1 MDRQELLSSLKLDR
15 FIAFDFETTGLQVET
30 DRAIEVAAIMF
41 KDGKPADRYSTLINP
56 QIPISDLI
64 ANITGITNEMVAD
77 APLEKEI
84 IDDLFNFLDEYPIVA
99 HNTPF
104 DVSFLQAMAERHNK
118 KFIDRIYYDTLT
130 LSRAFLFF
138 QPAHNLS
145 AVSEYYDL
153 SSEGA
158 HRAEK
163 DTENC
168 GEVFVELLHE
178 VASYDLNLISSIISF
193 LNPFQVYNKD
203 LFINIG
209 NLLTKRGD
217 LKNGLVSSG
226 LAKPQNKNIFFHEA
240 GTDISTTNSNDVFGE
255 NGLLNKTF
263 DTYELRPNQI
273 KFSDYVDNIMCSQG
287 GIGVVEAGTGL
298 GKSMAYLYPAIK
310 YSHLNSND
318 SPIILSCYTKHL
330 QDQLFKNDLPTLTN
344 AIDVSIKA
352 VLMKGRNNY
361 LCKTRFSWLINSSD
375 KMLNAEEAMNLLP
388 LLVWLEH
395 TTTGDL
401 DECPGFTNG
410 FTYRLMGLI
419 HSEQG
424 FCTSSICAKH
434 DGCFFGPL
442 RKMAYQS
449 NLIVVNHALLISDAQ
464 SKSDIDESLGFL
476 PESHAVI
483 IDEAHNLTKAAYHQL
498 TQIFDHRSL
507 NYTFDRI
514 DPKHNHSVRW
524 NNKLR
529 TIAAVH
535 PKFEITRNELTN
547 LVDSGRDAI
556 KTFFDKMTSNA
567 FHHFDPDSKYSTKI
581 IINDL
586 NEHFTPLEKE
596 LNELKRS
603 LHSLRNHIRKLREDL
618 LDIDETKED
627 FLELHQLFDRSEGS
641 LSDMLILT
649 ESITSKQNKDYVYW
663 YEGVFRN
670 ISNTTQL
677 ILTVN
682 MAPIEPGCELANSLF
697 KSVDYCILTSAT
709 LRTRLSF
716 DYFLNRVGLDSVEFD
731 DLTTAVYESPF
742 SYNDQVTYYQYA
754 GSDGQRPDIIAKT
767 ILYCHQK
774 FNKRMMVLF
783 TSRAQLDNTLQLLKQ
798 MSRGSELPVFAQK
811 RQTSR
816 MGLIR
821 GMKQIKNGILL
832 GTNAFWE
839 GVDLPGDLLEVL
851 MIIKMPFDVPTEPT
865 VKAYGK
871 MIESQGGN
879 SFMDYALPESVI
891 RFRQGFGR
899 LIRTTYDEGIFIV
912 MDDRIVNK
920 RYGISFSE
928 SIPVQMQVFRHIDDI
943 KMS

>member
-1 MDRQELLSSLKLDR
+1 MDRSELFSSLKLDR

-41 KDGKPADRYSTLINP
+41 KDGKPAEKFVTLINP

-64 ANITGITNEMVAD
+64 ADITGITNEMVTE

-84 IDDLFNFLDEYPIVA
+84 IDDLFEFLGDYPIVA

-104 DVSFLQAMAERHNK
+104 DLSFLRAMAERHNK
-118 KFIDRIYYDTLT
+118 DFIERKCYDTLT

-138 QPAHNLS
+138 QPTHNLS
-145 AVSEYYDL
+145 AVSEYFNL

-168 GEVFVELLHE
+168 GEVFIELVHE
-178 VASYDLNLISSIISF
+178 VASYNLDLISNIITF
-193 LNPFQVYNKD
+193 LNPFEVHNKD

-209 NLLTKRGD
+209 NLLTKKGN
-217 LKNGLVSSG
+217 LKTAIVSSE
-226 LAKPQNKNIFFHEA
+226 LAKPQNKNIFFHDA
-240 GTDISTTNSNDVFGE
+240 KTNINTTNSVDVFGE
-255 NGLLNKTF
+255 NGLLNQTF
-263 DTYELRPNQI
+263 DSYELRPNQI
-273 KFSDYVDNIMCSQG
+273 NFSEYVDNILSGQG
-287 GIGVVEAGTGL
+287 GIGVIEAGTGL

-310 YSHLNSND
+310 YSHDNSNEN
-318 SPIILSCYTKHL
+318 PIILSCYTKHL
-330 QDQLFKNDLPTLTN
+330 QDQLFNNDLPTLTK
-344 AIDVSIKA
+344 AIDTSIKA
-352 VLMKGRNNY
+352 VLLKGRNNY
-361 LCKTRFSWLINSSD
+361 LCKTRLRWLINSSD
-375 KMLNAEEAMNLLP
+375 KMLSGEEAMNLLP
-388 LLVWLEH
+388 VLVWLEH
-395 TTTGDL
+395 TSTGDL
-401 DECPGFTNG
+401 DECPGFSNG

-419 HSEQG
+419 QSEQG

-442 RKMAYQS
+442 RKVAYQS

-464 SKSDIDESLGFL
+464 SKSKIDDSMGFL
-476 PESHAVI
+476 PENNAVI
-483 IDEAHNLTKAAYHQL
+483 IDEAHNLPKAAYHQL
-498 TQIFDHRSL
+498 TLSFDHRSL
-507 NYTFDRI
+507 NYVLDRI

-529 TIAAVH
+529 TIAAIH
-535 PKFEITRNELTN
+535 SKFEISRSTLSG
-547 LVDSGRDAI
+547 LVEEGRDLI
-556 KTFFDKMTSNA
+556 KIFFDKMTSNA
-567 FHHFDPDSKYSTKI
+567 CHHFDPNSKYSTKI
-581 IINDL
+581 IIDDL

-596 LNELKRS
+596 LNELKS
-603 LHSLRNHIRKLREDL
+603 ALHSLRNHIRKLREDL
-618 LDIDETKED
+618 LDIDETRED
-627 FLELHQLFDRSEGS
+627 FIELHQLFDRSEGS
-641 LSDMLILT
+641 LSDILILT
-649 ESITSKQNKDYVYW
+649 ESITSNQNKEYVYW
-663 YEGVFRN
+663 YEGNFRT
-670 ISNTTQL
+670 ISGATQL

-682 MAPIEPGCELANSLF
+682 MAPIQPGIELANSIF
-697 KSVDYCILTSAT
+697 KSIDFCILTSAT
-709 LRTRLSF
+709 LRTKLSF

-731 DLTTAVYESPF
+731 HVSSTVYESPF
-742 SYNDQVTYYQYA
+742 SYNDQVTYFQYA
-754 GSDGQRPDIIAKT
+754 GNDSQRPDIIAKT
-767 ILYCHQK
+767 ILHCHRK

-783 TSRAQLDNTLQLLKQ
+783 TSRAQLDNTSQLLRQLSHKAD
-798 MSRGSELPVFAQK
+798 LPIFAQK

-821 GMKQIKNGILL
+821 GMKQVKNGILL

-871 MIESQGGN
+871 MIEERGGN

-912 MDDRIVNK
+912 MDDRIINK

-943 KMS
+943 

>member
-1 MDRQELLSSLKLDR
+1 MDRSELFSSLKLDR

-41 KDGKPADRYSTLINP
+41 KDGKPAEKFVTLINP

-64 ANITGITNEMVAD
+64 ADITGITNEMVTE

-84 IDDLFNFLDEYPIVA
+84 IDDLFEFLGDYPIVA

-104 DVSFLQAMAERHNK
+104 DLSFLRAMAERHNK
-118 KFIDRIYYDTLT
+118 DFIERKCYDTLT

-138 QPAHNLS
+138 QPTHNLS
-145 AVSEYYDL
+145 AVSEYFNL

-168 GEVFVELLHE
+168 GEVFIELVHE
-178 VASYDLNLISSIISF
+178 VASYNLDLISNIITF
-193 LNPFQVYNKD
+193 LNPFEVHNKD

-209 NLLTKRGD
+209 NLLTKKGN
-217 LKNGLVSSG
+217 LKTAIVSSE
-226 LAKPQNKNIFFHEA
+226 LAKPQNKNIFFHDA
-240 GTDISTTNSNDVFGE
+240 KTNINTTNSVDVFGE
-255 NGLLNKTF
+255 NGLLNQTF
-263 DTYELRPNQI
+263 DSYELRPNQI
-273 KFSDYVDNIMCSQG
+273 NFSEYVDNILSGQG
-287 GIGVVEAGTGL
+287 GIGVIEAGTGL

-310 YSHLNSND
+310 YSHDNSNEN
-318 SPIILSCYTKHL
+318 PIILSCYTKHL
-330 QDQLFKNDLPTLTN
+330 QDQLFNNDLPTLTK
-344 AIDVSIKA
+344 AIDTSIKA
-352 VLMKGRNNY
+352 VLLKGRNNY
-361 LCKTRFSWLINSSD
+361 LCKTRLRWLINSSD
-375 KMLNAEEAMNLLP
+375 KMLSGEEAMNLLP
-388 LLVWLEH
+388 VLVWLEH
-395 TTTGDL
+395 TSTGDL
-401 DECPGFTNG
+401 DECPGFSNG

-419 HSEQG
+419 QSEQG

-442 RKMAYQS
+442 RKIAYQS

-464 SKSDIDESLGFL
+464 SKSKIDDSMGFL
-476 PESHAVI
+476 PENNAVI
-483 IDEAHNLTKAAYHQL
+483 IDEAHNLPKAAYHQL
-498 TQIFDHRSL
+498 TLSFDHRSL
-507 NYTFDRI
+507 NYVLDRI

-529 TIAAVH
+529 TIAAIH
-535 PKFEITRNELTN
+535 SKFEISRSTLSG
-547 LVDSGRDAI
+547 LVEEGRDLI
-556 KTFFDKMTSNA
+556 KIFFDKMTSNA
-567 FHHFDPDSKYSTKI
+567 YHHFDPNSKYSTKI
-581 IINDL
+581 IIDDL

-596 LNELKRS
+596 LNELKS
-603 LHSLRNHIRKLREDL
+603 ALHSLRNHIRKLREDL
-618 LDIDETKED
+618 LDIDETRED
-627 FLELHQLFDRSEGS
+627 FIELHQLFDRSEGS
-641 LSDMLILT
+641 LSDILILT
-649 ESITSKQNKDYVYW
+649 ESITSNQNKEYVYW
-663 YEGVFRN
+663 YEGNFRT
-670 ISNTTQL
+670 ISGATQL

-682 MAPIEPGCELANSLF
+682 MAPIQPGIELANSIF
-697 KSVDYCILTSAT
+697 KSIDFCILTSAT
-709 LRTRLSF
+709 LRTKLSF

-731 DLTTAVYESPF
+731 HVSSTVYESPF
-742 SYNDQVTYYQYA
+742 SYNDQVTYFQYA
-754 GSDGQRPDIIAKT
+754 GNDSQRPDIIAKT
-767 ILYCHQK
+767 ILHCHRK

-783 TSRAQLDNTLQLLKQ
+783 TSRAQLDNTSQLLRQLSHKAD
-798 MSRGSELPVFAQK
+798 LPIFAQK

-821 GMKQIKNGILL
+821 GMKQVKNGILL

-871 MIESQGGN
+871 MIEERGGN

-912 MDDRIVNK
+912 MDDRIINK

-943 KMS
+943 

>member
-1 MDRQELLSSLKLDR
+1 MDRSELFSSLKLDR

-41 KDGKPADRYSTLINP
+41 KDGKPAEKFVTLINP

-64 ANITGITNEMVAD
+64 ADITGITNEMVAE

-84 IDDLFNFLDEYPIVA
+84 IDDLFEFLGDYPIVA

-104 DVSFLQAMAERHNK
+104 DLSFLRAMAERHNK
-118 KFIDRIYYDTLT
+118 DFIERKCYDSLT

-138 QPAHNLS
+138 QPTHNLS
-145 AVSEYYDL
+145 AVSEYFNL

-168 GEVFVELLHE
+168 GEVFIELVHE
-178 VASYDLNLISSIISF
+178 VASYNLDLISNIISF
-193 LNPFQVYNKD
+193 LNPFEVHNKD

-209 NLLTKRGD
+209 NLLTKKGN
-217 LKNGLVSSG
+217 LKTAIVTSELE
-226 LAKPQNKNIFFHEA
+226 KPQNKNIFFHDA
-240 GTDISTTNSNDVFGE
+240 KTNISSTNSVDVFGE
-255 NGLLNKTF
+255 NGLLNQTF
-263 DTYELRPNQI
+263 DSYELRSNQI
-273 KFSDYVDNIMCSQG
+273 NFSEYVDNILSGQG
-287 GIGVVEAGTGL
+287 GIGVIEAGTGL

-310 YSHLNSND
+310 YSHDNSNEN
-318 SPIILSCYTKHL
+318 PIVLSCYTKHL
-330 QDQLFKNDLPTLTN
+330 QDQLFNNDLPTLTK
-344 AIDVSIKA
+344 AIDTSIKA
-352 VLMKGRNNY
+352 VLLKGRNNY
-361 LCKTRFSWLINSSD
+361 LCKTRLRWLINSSD
-375 KMLNAEEAMNLLP
+375 KMLSGEEAMNLLP
-388 LLVWLEH
+388 VLVWLEH
-395 TTTGDL
+395 TSTGDL
-401 DECPGFTNG
+401 DECPGFSNG

-419 HSEQG
+419 QSEQG

-442 RKMAYQS
+442 RKVAYQS

-464 SKSDIDESLGFL
+464 SKSKIDDSMGFL
-476 PESHAVI
+476 PENNAVI
-483 IDEAHNLTKAAYHQL
+483 IDEAHNLPKAAYHQL
-498 TQIFDHRSL
+498 TLSFDHRSL
-507 NYTFDRI
+507 NYVLDRI

-529 TIAAVH
+529 TIAAIH
-535 PKFEITRNELTN
+535 SKFEISRSTLSG
-547 LVDSGRDAI
+547 LVEEGRDLI
-556 KTFFDKMTSNA
+556 KIFFDKMTSNA
-567 FHHFDPDSKYSTKI
+567 YHHFDPNSKYSTKI
-581 IINDL
+581 IIDDL

-596 LNELKRS
+596 LNELKS
-603 LHSLRNHIRKLREDL
+603 ALHSLRNHIRKLREDL
-618 LDIDETKED
+618 LDIDETRED
-627 FLELHQLFDRSEGS
+627 FIELHQLFDRSEGS
-641 LSDMLILT
+641 LSDILILT
-649 ESITSKQNKDYVYW
+649 ESITSNQNKEYVYW
-663 YEGVFRN
+663 YEGNFRT
-670 ISNTTQL
+670 ISGATQL

-682 MAPIEPGCELANSLF
+682 MAPIQPGIELANSIF
-697 KSVDYCILTSAT
+697 KSIDFCILTSAT
-709 LRTRLSF
+709 LRTKLSF
-716 DYFLNRVGLDSVEFD
+716 DYFLNRVGLDSIEFD
-731 DLTTAVYESPF
+731 DVSSTVYESPF
-742 SYNDQVTYYQYA
+742 SYNDQVTYLQYA
-754 GSDGQRPDIIAKT
+754 GNDSQRPDIIAKT
-767 ILYCHQK
+767 ILHCHRK

-783 TSRAQLDNTLQLLKQ
+783 TSRAQLDNTSQLLRQLSHKAD
-798 MSRGSELPVFAQK
+798 LPIFAQK

-821 GMKQIKNGILL
+821 GMKQVKNGILL

-871 MIESQGGN
+871 MIEERGGN

-912 MDDRIVNK
+912 MDDRIINK

-943 KMS
+943 

>member
-1 MDRQELLSSLKLDR
+1 MDRSELLSSLKLDR

-41 KDGKPADRYSTLINP
+41 KDGKPAEKFVTLINP

-64 ANITGITNEMVAD
+64 ADITGITNEMVTE

-84 IDDLFNFLDEYPIVA
+84 IDDLFEFLGDYPIVA

-104 DVSFLQAMAERHNK
+104 DLSFLRAMAERHNK
-118 KFIDRIYYDTLT
+118 DFIERKCYDTLT

-138 QPAHNLS
+138 QPTHNLS
-145 AVSEYYDL
+145 AVSEYFNL

-168 GEVFVELLHE
+168 GEVFIELVHE
-178 VASYDLNLISSIISF
+178 VASYNLDLISNIITF
-193 LNPFQVYNKD
+193 LNPFEVHNKD

-209 NLLTKRGD
+209 NLLTNKGN
-217 LKNGLVSSG
+217 LKTAIVSSE
-226 LAKPQNKNIFFHEA
+226 LAKPQNKNIFFHDA
-240 GTDISTTNSNDVFGE
+240 KTNINTTNSVDVFGE
-255 NGLLNKTF
+255 NGLLNQTF
-263 DTYELRPNQI
+263 DSYELRPNQI
-273 KFSDYVDNIMCSQG
+273 NFSEYVDNILSGQG
-287 GIGVVEAGTGL
+287 GIGVIEAGTGL

-310 YSHLNSND
+310 YSHDNSNEN
-318 SPIILSCYTKHL
+318 PIILSCYTKHL
-330 QDQLFKNDLPTLTN
+330 QDQLFNNDLPTLTK
-344 AIDVSIKA
+344 AIDTSIKA
-352 VLMKGRNNY
+352 VLLKGRNNY
-361 LCKTRFSWLINSSD
+361 LCKTRLRWLINSSD
-375 KMLNAEEAMNLLP
+375 KMLSGEEAMNLLP
-388 LLVWLEH
+388 VLVWLEH
-395 TTTGDL
+395 TSTGDL
-401 DECPGFTNG
+401 DECPGFSNG

-419 HSEQG
+419 QSEQG

-442 RKMAYQS
+442 RKVAYQS

-464 SKSDIDESLGFL
+464 SKSNIDDSMGFL
-476 PESHAVI
+476 PENNAVI
-483 IDEAHNLTKAAYHQL
+483 IDEAHNLPKAAYHQL
-498 TQIFDHRSL
+498 TLSFDHRSL
-507 NYTFDRI
+507 NYVLDRI

-529 TIAAVH
+529 TIAAIH
-535 PKFEITRNELTN
+535 SKFEISRSTLSG
-547 LVDSGRDAI
+547 LVEEGRDLI
-556 KTFFDKMTSNA
+556 KIFFDKMTSNA
-567 FHHFDPDSKYSTKI
+567 YHHFDPNSKYSTKI
-581 IINDL
+581 IIDDL

-596 LNELKRS
+596 LNELKS
-603 LHSLRNHIRKLREDL
+603 ALHSLRNHIRKLREDL
-618 LDIDETKED
+618 LDIDETRED
-627 FLELHQLFDRSEGS
+627 FIELHQLFDRSEGS
-641 LSDMLILT
+641 LTDILILT
-649 ESITSKQNKDYVYW
+649 ESITSNQNKEYVYW
-663 YEGVFRN
+663 YEGNFRT
-670 ISNTTQL
+670 ISGATQL

-682 MAPIEPGCELANSLF
+682 MAPIQPGIELANSIF
-697 KSVDYCILTSAT
+697 KSIDFCILTSAT
-709 LRTRLSF
+709 LRTKLSF

-731 DLTTAVYESPF
+731 HVSSTVYESPF
-742 SYNDQVTYYQYA
+742 SYNDQVTYFQYA
-754 GSDGQRPDIIAKT
+754 GNDSQRPDIIAKT
-767 ILYCHQK
+767 ILHCHRK

-783 TSRAQLDNTLQLLKQ
+783 TSRAQLDNTSQLLRQLSHKAD
-798 MSRGSELPVFAQK
+798 LPIFAQK

-821 GMKQIKNGILL
+821 GMKQVKNGILL

-871 MIESQGGN
+871 MIEERGGN

-912 MDDRIVNK
+912 MDDRIINK

-943 KMS
+943 

>member
-1 MDRQELLSSLKLDR
+1 MDRSELFSSLKLDR

-41 KDGKPADRYSTLINP
+41 KDGKPAEKFVTLINP

-64 ANITGITNEMVAD
+64 ADITGITNEMVTE

-84 IDDLFNFLDEYPIVA
+84 IDDLFEFLGDYPIVA

-104 DVSFLQAMAERHNK
+104 DLSFLRAMAERHNK
-118 KFIDRIYYDTLT
+118 DFIERKCYDTLT

-138 QPAHNLS
+138 QPTHNLS
-145 AVSEYYDL
+145 AVSEYFNL

-168 GEVFVELLHE
+168 GEVFIELVHE
-178 VASYDLNLISSIISF
+178 VASYNLDLISNIITF
-193 LNPFQVYNKD
+193 LNPFEVHNKD

-209 NLLTKRGD
+209 NLLTKKGN
-217 LKNGLVSSG
+217 LKTAIVSSE
-226 LAKPQNKNIFFHEA
+226 LAKPQNKNIFFHDA
-240 GTDISTTNSNDVFGE
+240 KTNINTTNSVDVFGE
-255 NGLLNKTF
+255 NGLLNQTF
-263 DTYELRPNQI
+263 DSYELRPNQI
-273 KFSDYVDNIMCSQG
+273 NFSEYVDNILSGQG
-287 GIGVVEAGTGL
+287 GIGVIEAGTGL

-310 YSHLNSND
+310 YSHDNSNEN
-318 SPIILSCYTKHL
+318 PIILSCYTKHL
-330 QDQLFKNDLPTLTN
+330 QDQLFNNDLPTLTK
-344 AIDVSIKA
+344 AIDTSIKA
-352 VLMKGRNNY
+352 VLLKGRNNY
-361 LCKTRFSWLINSSD
+361 LCKTRLRWLINSSD
-375 KMLNAEEAMNLLP
+375 KMLSGEEAMNLLP
-388 LLVWLEH
+388 VLVWLEH
-395 TTTGDL
+395 TSTGDL
-401 DECPGFTNG
+401 DECPGFSNG

-419 HSEQG
+419 QSEQG

-442 RKMAYQS
+442 RKVAYQS

-464 SKSDIDESLGFL
+464 SKSKIDDSMGFL
-476 PESHAVI
+476 PENNAVI
-483 IDEAHNLTKAAYHQL
+483 IDEAHNLPKAAYHQL
-498 TQIFDHRSL
+498 TLSFDHRSL
-507 NYTFDRI
+507 NYILDRI

-529 TIAAVH
+529 TIAAIH
-535 PKFEITRNELTN
+535 SKFEISRSTLSG
-547 LVDSGRDAI
+547 LVEEGRDLI
-556 KTFFDKMTSNA
+556 KIFFDKMTSNA
-567 FHHFDPDSKYSTKI
+567 YHHFDPNSKYSTKI
-581 IINDL
+581 IIDDL

-596 LNELKRS
+596 LNELKS
-603 LHSLRNHIRKLREDL
+603 ALHSLRNHIRKLREDL
-618 LDIDETKED
+618 LDIDETRED
-627 FLELHQLFDRSEGS
+627 FIELHQLFDRSEGS
-641 LSDMLILT
+641 LSDILILT
-649 ESITSKQNKDYVYW
+649 ESITSNQNKEYVYW
-663 YEGVFRN
+663 YEGNFRT
-670 ISNTTQL
+670 ISGATQL
-677 ILTVN
+677 ILKVN
-682 MAPIEPGCELANSLF
+682 MAPIQPGIELANSIF
-697 KSVDYCILTSAT
+697 KSIDFCILTSAT
-709 LRTRLSF
+709 LRTKLSF

-731 DLTTAVYESPF
+731 DVSSTVYESPF
-742 SYNDQVTYYQYA
+742 SYNDQVTYFQYA
-754 GSDGQRPDIIAKT
+754 GNDSQRPDIIAKT
-767 ILYCHQK
+767 ILHCHRK

-783 TSRAQLDNTLQLLKQ
+783 TSRAQLDNTSQLLRQLSHKAD
-798 MSRGSELPVFAQK
+798 LPIFAQK

-821 GMKQIKNGILL
+821 GMKQVKNGILL

-871 MIESQGGN
+871 MIEERGGN

-912 MDDRIVNK
+912 MDDRIINK

-943 KMS
+943 

>member
-1 MDRQELLSSLKLDR
+1 MDRSELLSSLKLDR

-41 KDGKPADRYSTLINP
+41 KDGKPAEKFVTLINP

-64 ANITGITNEMVAD
+64 ADITGITNEMVAE

-84 IDDLFNFLDEYPIVA
+84 IDDLFEFLGDYPIVA

-104 DVSFLQAMAERHNK
+104 DLSFLRAMAERHNK
-118 KFIDRIYYDTLT
+118 EFIERKCYDTLT

-138 QPAHNLS
+138 QPTHNLS
-145 AVSEYYDL
+145 AVSEYFNL

-168 GEVFVELLHE
+168 GEVFIELVHE
-178 VASYDLNLISSIISF
+178 VASYNLDLISNIITF
-193 LNPFQVYNKD
+193 LNPFEVHNKD

-209 NLLTKRGD
+209 NLLTKKGN
-217 LKNGLVSSG
+217 LKTAIVSSE
-226 LAKPQNKNIFFHEA
+226 LAKPQNKNIFFHDA
-240 GTDISTTNSNDVFGE
+240 KTNINTTNSVDVFGE
-255 NGLLNKTF
+255 NGLLNQTF
-263 DTYELRPNQI
+263 DSYELRPNQI
-273 KFSDYVDNIMCSQG
+273 NFSEYVDNILSGQG
-287 GIGVVEAGTGL
+287 GIGVIEAGTGL

-310 YSHLNSND
+310 YSHDNSNEN
-318 SPIILSCYTKHL
+318 PIILSCYTKHL
-330 QDQLFKNDLPTLTN
+330 QDQLFNNDLPTLTK
-344 AIDVSIKA
+344 AIDTSIKA
-352 VLMKGRNNY
+352 VLLKGRNNY
-361 LCKTRFSWLINSSD
+361 LCKTRLRWLINSSD
-375 KMLNAEEAMNLLP
+375 KMLSGEEAMNLLP
-388 LLVWLEH
+388 VLVWLEH
-395 TTTGDL
+395 TSTGDL
-401 DECPGFTNG
+401 DECPGFSNG

-419 HSEQG
+419 QSEQG
-424 FCTSSICAKH
+424 FCTSTICAKH

-442 RKMAYQS
+442 RKVAYQS

-464 SKSDIDESLGFL
+464 SKSKIDDSMGFL
-476 PESHAVI
+476 PENNAVI
-483 IDEAHNLTKAAYHQL
+483 IDEAHNLPKAAYHQL
-498 TQIFDHRSL
+498 TLSFDHRSL
-507 NYTFDRI
+507 NYVLDRI

-529 TIAAVH
+529 TIAAIH
-535 PKFEITRNELTN
+535 SKFEISRSTLSG
-547 LVDSGRDAI
+547 LVEEGRDLI
-556 KTFFDKMTSNA
+556 KIFFDKMTSNA
-567 FHHFDPDSKYSTKI
+567 YHHFDPNSKYSTKI
-581 IINDL
+581 IIDDL

-596 LNELKRS
+596 LNELKS
-603 LHSLRNHIRKLREDL
+603 ALHSLRNHIRKLREDL
-618 LDIDETKED
+618 LDIDETRED
-627 FLELHQLFDRSEGS
+627 FIELHQLFDRSEGS
-641 LSDMLILT
+641 LSDILILT
-649 ESITSKQNKDYVYW
+649 ESITSNQNKEYVYW
-663 YEGVFRN
+663 YEGNFRT
-670 ISNTTQL
+670 ISGATQL

-682 MAPIEPGCELANSLF
+682 MAPIQPGIELANSIF
-697 KSVDYCILTSAT
+697 KSIDFCILTSAT
-709 LRTRLSF
+709 LRTKLSF

-731 DLTTAVYESPF
+731 DVSSTVYESPF
-742 SYNDQVTYYQYA
+742 SYNDQVTYFQYA
-754 GSDGQRPDIIAKT
+754 GNDSQRPDIIAKT
-767 ILYCHQK
+767 ILHCHRK

-783 TSRAQLDNTLQLLKQ
+783 TSRAQLDNTSQLLRQLSHKAD
-798 MSRGSELPVFAQK
+798 LPIFAQK

-821 GMKQIKNGILL
+821 GMKQVKNGILL

-871 MIESQGGN
+871 MIEERGGN

-912 MDDRIVNK
+912 MDDRIINK

-943 KMS
+943 

>member
-1 MDRQELLSSLKLDR
+1 MDRSELLSSLKLDR

-41 KDGKPADRYSTLINP
+41 KDGKPAEKFVTLINP

-64 ANITGITNEMVAD
+64 ADITGITNEMVAE

-84 IDDLFNFLDEYPIVA
+84 IDDLFEFLGDYPIVA

-104 DVSFLQAMAERHNK
+104 DLSFLRAMAERHNK
-118 KFIDRIYYDTLT
+118 DFIERKCYDTLT

-138 QPAHNLS
+138 QPTHNLS
-145 AVSEYYDL
+145 AVSEYFNL

-168 GEVFVELLHE
+168 GEVFIELVHE
-178 VASYDLNLISSIISF
+178 VASYNLDLISNIITF
-193 LNPFQVYNKD
+193 LNPFEVHNKD

-209 NLLTKRGD
+209 NLLTKKGN
-217 LKNGLVSSG
+217 LKTAIVSSE
-226 LAKPQNKNIFFHEA
+226 LAKPQNKNIFFHDA
-240 GTDISTTNSNDVFGE
+240 KTNINTTNSVDVFGE
-255 NGLLNKTF
+255 NGLLNQTF
-263 DTYELRPNQI
+263 DSYELRSNQI
-273 KFSDYVDNIMCSQG
+273 NFSEYVDNILSGQG
-287 GIGVVEAGTGL
+287 GIGVIEAGTGL

-310 YSHLNSND
+310 YSHDNSNEN
-318 SPIILSCYTKHL
+318 PIILSCYTKHL
-330 QDQLFKNDLPTLTN
+330 QDQLFNNDLPTLTK
-344 AIDVSIKA
+344 AIDTSIKA
-352 VLMKGRNNY
+352 VLLKGRNNY
-361 LCKTRFSWLINSSD
+361 LCKTRLRWLINSSD
-375 KMLNAEEAMNLLP
+375 KMLSGEEAMNLLP
-388 LLVWLEH
+388 VLVWLEH
-395 TTTGDL
+395 TSTGDL
-401 DECPGFTNG
+401 DECPGFSNG

-419 HSEQG
+419 QSEQG
-424 FCTSSICAKH
+424 FCTSTICAKH

-442 RKMAYQS
+442 RKVAYQS

-464 SKSDIDESLGFL
+464 SKSKIDDSMGFL
-476 PESHAVI
+476 PENNAVI
-483 IDEAHNLTKAAYHQL
+483 IDEAHNLPKAAYHQL
-498 TQIFDHRSL
+498 TLSFDHRSL
-507 NYTFDRI
+507 NYVLDRI

-529 TIAAVH
+529 TIAAIH
-535 PKFEITRNELTN
+535 SKFEISRSTLSG
-547 LVDSGRDAI
+547 LVEEGRDLI
-556 KTFFDKMTSNA
+556 KIFFDKMTSNA
-567 FHHFDPDSKYSTKI
+567 YHHFDPNSKYSTKI
-581 IINDL
+581 IIDDL

-596 LNELKRS
+596 LNELKS
-603 LHSLRNHIRKLREDL
+603 ALHSLRNHIRKLREDL
-618 LDIDETKED
+618 LDIDETRED
-627 FLELHQLFDRSEGS
+627 FIELHQLFDRSEGS
-641 LSDMLILT
+641 LSDILILT
-649 ESITSKQNKDYVYW
+649 ESITSNQNKEYVYW
-663 YEGVFRN
+663 YEGNFRT
-670 ISNTTQL
+670 ISGATQL

-682 MAPIEPGCELANSLF
+682 MAPIQPGIELANSIF
-697 KSVDYCILTSAT
+697 KSIDFCILTSAT
-709 LRTRLSF
+709 LRTKLSF

-731 DLTTAVYESPF
+731 DVSSTVYESPF
-742 SYNDQVTYYQYA
+742 SYNDQVTYFQYA
-754 GSDGQRPDIIAKT
+754 GNDSQRPDIIAKT
-767 ILYCHQK
+767 ILHCHRK

-783 TSRAQLDNTLQLLKQ
+783 TSRAQLDNTSQLLRQLSHKAD
-798 MSRGSELPVFAQK
+798 LPIFAQK

-821 GMKQIKNGILL
+821 GMKQVKNGILL

-871 MIESQGGN
+871 MIEERGGN

-912 MDDRIVNK
+912 MDDRIINK

-943 KMS
+943 

>member
-1 MDRQELLSSLKLDR
+1 MDRSELFSSLKLDR

-41 KDGKPADRYSTLINP
+41 KDGKPAEKFVTLINP

-64 ANITGITNEMVAD
+64 ADITGITNEMVAE

-84 IDDLFNFLDEYPIVA
+84 IDDLFEFLGDYPIVA

-104 DVSFLQAMAERHNK
+104 DLSFLRAMAERHNK
-118 KFIDRIYYDTLT
+118 DFIERKCYDTLT

-138 QPAHNLS
+138 QPTHNLS
-145 AVSEYYDL
+145 AVSEYFNL

-168 GEVFVELLHE
+168 GEVFIELVHE
-178 VASYDLNLISSIISF
+178 VASYNLDLISNIITF
-193 LNPFQVYNKD
+193 LNPFEVHNKD

-209 NLLTKRGD
+209 NLLTKKGN
-217 LKNGLVSSG
+217 LKTAIVSSE
-226 LAKPQNKNIFFHEA
+226 LAKPQNKNIFFHDA
-240 GTDISTTNSNDVFGE
+240 KTNINTTNSVDVFGE
-255 NGLLNKTF
+255 NGLLNQTF
-263 DTYELRPNQI
+263 DSYELRPNQI
-273 KFSDYVDNIMCSQG
+273 NFSEYVDNILSGQG
-287 GIGVVEAGTGL
+287 GIGVIEAGTGL

-310 YSHLNSND
+310 YSHDNSNEN
-318 SPIILSCYTKHL
+318 PIILSCYTKHL
-330 QDQLFKNDLPTLTN
+330 QDQLFNNDLPTLTK
-344 AIDVSIKA
+344 AIDTSIKA
-352 VLMKGRNNY
+352 VLLKGRNNY
-361 LCKTRFSWLINSSD
+361 LCKTRLRWLINSSD
-375 KMLNAEEAMNLLP
+375 KMLSGEEAMNLLP
-388 LLVWLEH
+388 VLVWLEH
-395 TTTGDL
+395 TSTGDL
-401 DECPGFTNG
+401 DECPGFSNG

-419 HSEQG
+419 QSEQG

-442 RKMAYQS
+442 RKIAYQS

-464 SKSDIDESLGFL
+464 SKSNIDDSMGFL
-476 PESHAVI
+476 PENNAVI
-483 IDEAHNLTKAAYHQL
+483 IDEAHNLPKAAYHQL
-498 TQIFDHRSL
+498 TLSFDHRSL
-507 NYTFDRI
+507 NYVLDRI

-529 TIAAVH
+529 TIAAIH
-535 PKFEITRNELTN
+535 SKFEISRSTLSG
-547 LVDSGRDAI
+547 LVEEGRDLI
-556 KTFFDKMTSNA
+556 KIFFDKMTSNA
-567 FHHFDPDSKYSTKI
+567 YHHFDPNSKYSTKI
-581 IINDL
+581 IIDDL

-596 LNELKRS
+596 LNELKS
-603 LHSLRNHIRKLREDL
+603 ALHSLRNHIRKLREDL
-618 LDIDETKED
+618 LDIDETRED
-627 FLELHQLFDRSEGS
+627 FIELHQLFDRSEGS
-641 LSDMLILT
+641 LSDILILT
-649 ESITSKQNKDYVYW
+649 ESITSNQNKEYVYW
-663 YEGVFRN
+663 YEGNFRT
-670 ISNTTQL
+670 ISGATQL

-682 MAPIEPGCELANSLF
+682 MAPIQPGIELANSIF
-697 KSVDYCILTSAT
+697 KSIDFCILTSAT
-709 LRTRLSF
+709 LRTKLSF

-731 DLTTAVYESPF
+731 DVSSTVYESPF
-742 SYNDQVTYYQYA
+742 SYNDQVTYFQYA
-754 GSDGQRPDIIAKT
+754 GNDSQRPDIIAKT
-767 ILYCHQK
+767 ILHCHRK

-783 TSRAQLDNTLQLLKQ
+783 TSRAQLDNTSQLLRQLSHKAD
-798 MSRGSELPVFAQK
+798 LPIFAQK

-821 GMKQIKNGILL
+821 GMKQVKNGILL

-871 MIESQGGN
+871 MIEERGGN

-912 MDDRIVNK
+912 MDDRIINK

-943 KMS
+943 

>member
-1 MDRQELLSSLKLDR
+1 MDRSELLSSLKLDR

-41 KDGKPADRYSTLINP
+41 KDGKPAEKFVTLINP

-64 ANITGITNEMVAD
+64 ADITGITNEMVAE

-84 IDDLFNFLDEYPIVA
+84 IDDLFEFLGDYPIVA

-104 DVSFLQAMAERHNK
+104 DLSFLRAMAERHNK
-118 KFIDRIYYDTLT
+118 DFIERKCYDSLT

-138 QPAHNLS
+138 QPTHNLS
-145 AVSEYYDL
+145 AVSEYFNL

-168 GEVFVELLHE
+168 GEVFIELVHE
-178 VASYDLNLISSIISF
+178 VASYNLDLISNIITF
-193 LNPFQVYNKD
+193 LNPFEVHNKD

-209 NLLTKRGD
+209 NLLTKKGN
-217 LKNGLVSSG
+217 LKTAIVSSE
-226 LAKPQNKNIFFHEA
+226 LAKPQNKNIFFHDA
-240 GTDISTTNSNDVFGE
+240 KTNINTTNSVDVFGE
-255 NGLLNKTF
+255 NGLLNQTF
-263 DTYELRPNQI
+263 DSYELRPNQI
-273 KFSDYVDNIMCSQG
+273 NFSEYVDNILSGQG
-287 GIGVVEAGTGL
+287 GIGVIEAGTGL

-310 YSHLNSND
+310 YSHDNSNEN
-318 SPIILSCYTKHL
+318 PIILSCYTKHL
-330 QDQLFKNDLPTLTN
+330 QDQLFNNDLPTLTK
-344 AIDVSIKA
+344 AIDTSIKA
-352 VLMKGRNNY
+352 VLLKGRNNY
-361 LCKTRFSWLINSSD
+361 LCKTRLRWLINSSD
-375 KMLNAEEAMNLLP
+375 KMLSGEEAMNLLP
-388 LLVWLEH
+388 VLVWLEH
-395 TTTGDL
+395 TSTGDL
-401 DECPGFTNG
+401 DECPGFSNG

-419 HSEQG
+419 QSEQG

-442 RKMAYQS
+442 RKVAYQS

-464 SKSDIDESLGFL
+464 SKSKIDDSMGFL
-476 PESHAVI
+476 PENNAVI
-483 IDEAHNLTKAAYHQL
+483 IDEAHNLPKAAYHQL
-498 TQIFDHRSL
+498 TLSFDHRSL
-507 NYTFDRI
+507 NYVLDRI

-529 TIAAVH
+529 TIAAIH
-535 PKFEITRNELTN
+535 SKFEISRSTLSG
-547 LVDSGRDAI
+547 LVEEGRDLI
-556 KTFFDKMTSNA
+556 KIFFDKMTSNA
-567 FHHFDPDSKYSTKI
+567 YHHFDPNSKYSTKLI
-581 IINDL
+581 IDDL

-596 LNELKRS
+596 LNELKS
-603 LHSLRNHIRKLREDL
+603 ALHSLRNHIRKLREDL
-618 LDIDETKED
+618 LDIDETRED
-627 FLELHQLFDRSEGS
+627 FIELHQLFDRSEGS
-641 LSDMLILT
+641 LTDILILT
-649 ESITSKQNKDYVYW
+649 ESITSNQNKEYVYW
-663 YEGVFRN
+663 YEGNFRT
-670 ISNTTQL
+670 ISGATQL

-682 MAPIEPGCELANSLF
+682 MAPIQPGIELANSIF
-697 KSVDYCILTSAT
+697 KSIDFCILTSAT
-709 LRTRLSF
+709 LRTKLSF

-731 DLTTAVYESPF
+731 DVSSTVYESPF
-742 SYNDQVTYYQYA
+742 SYNDQVTYFQYA
-754 GSDGQRPDIIAKT
+754 GNDSQRPDIIAKT
-767 ILYCHQK
+767 ILHCHRK

-783 TSRAQLDNTLQLLKQ
+783 TSRAQLDNTLQLLRQLGHKAD
-798 MSRGSELPVFAQK
+798 LPIFAQK

-821 GMKQIKNGILL
+821 GMKQVKNGILL

-851 MIIKMPFDVPTEPT
+851 MIIKMPFDVPTEPA

-871 MIESQGGN
+871 MIEERGGN

-912 MDDRIVNK
+912 MDDRIINK

-943 KMS
+943 